1 MAVRARGAMWVWPGL
16 SLWLGEALGGEND
29 EHAHHALQLTFA
41 LDGRFRLNTDDR
53 LIEDAPAAAVAP
65 DIPHGFAGRG
75 MIAHLFVEPESRA
88 GRALAEQLFAETV
101 LAPLPMDTLGGPVAA
116 LHGAWRNAD
125 VATLAAVAQ
134 QLVNALAPAPSP
146 RLDPDRRV
154 RHAAEAIAR
163 RCHEPLALD
172 EFADAAGLSASR
184 FRHLFAT
191 ETGLPFR
198 NYVLWRRL
206 MRAVEIWSNGA
217 SLTDA
222 AHEAGFADS
231 AHLSRTFR
239 RMFGQSASTL
249 EQARPTE
256 PAPQS

>member
-1 MAVRARGAMWVWPGL
+1 MWVWPGL
-16 SLWLGEALGGEND
+16 SLWLGEAMGGEND
-29 EHAHHALQLTFA
+29 PHAHHALQLTFA
-41 LDGRFRLNTDDR
+41 LDGRFRLNTGTEMVQDV
-53 LIEDAPAAAVAP
+53 PAAAVAP
-65 DIPHGFAGRG
+65 DAPHGFAAQGL
-75 MIAHLFVEPESRA
+75 IAHLFVEPESRA
-88 GRALAEQLFAETV
+88 GRGLAAKFLFDTA
-101 LAPLPMDTLGGPVAA
+101 LAPLPAATLRAALAA
-116 LHGAWRNAD
+116 LHSAWRNAD
-125 VATLAAVAQ
+125 AAALAGAAE
-134 QLVNALAPAPSP
+134 QLVDALAPAPSP
-146 RLDPDRRV
+146 RLEPDRRV
-154 RHAAEAIAR
+154 RQAAEAIGR

-172 EFADAAGLSASR
+172 DFAAAAGLSASR

-206 MRAVEIWSNGA
+206 MRAVEIWSGGA
-217 SLTDA
+217 SLTEA

-256 PAPQS
+256 PAPGS